1 MVFYLGAALG
11 KIGEAIQ
18 ADSTERRAI
27 RIRAEE
33 RAEDRTNLILDRALD
48 IGTKDYYKRKQEA
61 ELKKSAIEK
70 HMSQLALTGLDVDE
84 RFRIAQGGEG
94 AVKDVMDR
102 FVRWE
107 GTFGNNSDT
116 NLSFGDFYDIKK
128 VADDYGKVSGQ
139 DFSGLSDKEFL
150 DLFMPSKITF
160 DTEMINNYLAQYNL
174 SPTEAMLD
182 VFGRYDQTETDKA
195 IPTLGAITIKEDAL
209 KQALENPEKA
219 KAYSGFE
226 AAIVDT
232 QTKINEINQ
241 KIKNTT
247 DPEKIQS
254 LNDELEIQKENMENY
269 KLLQPTKGKGIAEVL
284 GETSSQLAIEKSKDV
299 SEQDKKLIA
308 KLENQ
313 RDYLLGEKAL
323 IEAAGKTVPLNDVV
337 ANTTYQI
344 DKLKNLEQTPEVV
357 AKIEVLKT
365 TQKRALESIQAIQDA
380 KEKAKDKYKT
390 TEPKRLFTNV
400 KQAESFVAN
409 YVTGKL
415 SADYV
420 IFNDAQEKI
429 ALKFGRGVEA
439 AQNYSHYFNAYENLI
454 LPELDRLVNDEKID
468 GIANPYYKDVDL
480 TYVIEGH
487 RKDFEQKVKN
497 YFSEYSKVTDLK
509 DKRNRLKHVKLDKNG
524 QPLLFTSQN
533 QVKAAASDGTI
544 TTGDFI
550 YVQTSGGIEVPIL
563 WTGKNTYYITSNNE
577 LTTEVF

>member
-1 MVFYLGAALG
+1 MVFYVGAALG

-33 RAEDRTNLILDRALD
+33 RAEDRTNLILDKALD
-48 IGTKDYYKRKQEA
+48 IGTQDYYKRKQAA
-61 ELKKSAIEK
+61 ELKKSAIEE

-241 KIKNTT
+241 KIKNAT

-254 LNDELEIQKENMENY
+254 LKDELEIQEENMANY

-308 KLENQ
+308 KLEEQ

-337 ANTTYQI
+337 A
-344 DKLKNLEQTPEVV
+344 
-357 AKIEVLKT
+357 
-365 TQKRALESIQAIQDA
+365 TQ
-380 KEKAKDKYKT
+380 
-390 TEPKRLFTNV
+390 
-400 KQAESFVAN
+400 
-409 YVTGKL
+409 
-415 SADYV
+415 
-420 IFNDAQEKI
+420 
-429 ALKFGRGVEA
+429 
-439 AQNYSHYFNAYENLI
+439 LI
-454 LPELDRLVNDEKID
+454 K
-468 GIANPYYKDVDL
+468 
-480 TYVIEGH
+480 
-487 RKDFEQKVKN
+487 
-497 YFSEYSKVTDLK
+497 
-509 DKRNRLKHVKLDKNG
+509 
-524 QPLLFTSQN
+524 
-533 QVKAAASDGTI
+533 
-544 TTGDFI
+544 
-550 YVQTSGGIEVPIL
+550 
-563 WTGKNTYYITSNNE
+563 
-577 LTTEVF
+577 